1 MGDSSSWTCSLHRPR
16 AIPQCPSS
24 FPGLPEVTTCA
35 TRIAA
40 AARASQHARMRPS
53 PFPLHPALRP
63 LMHTLVIAGVVT
75 WLAVALSLHFLGPAH
90 LVLGWGLLLLFLA
103 AFLAE
108 ILLRDGRTA
117 LRTGLLLIEPALAL
131 SLMWL
136 DPRPG
141 TAQVLLVVWITQ
153 AVTAWRAR
161 HAVLAALFANIA
173 MYAVFHAHG
182 HEAPLVV
189 TLLNVGFQIFAG
201 LCAHY
206 AHSAGQARDRLALV
220 NADLLATRALL
231 AESARDAERLRVARE
246 LHDVAGHK
254 LTAMTLNL
262 RALAADPQLAAR
274 GEVQV
279 SQQLARELLGDIRGV
294 VQALRDARGLDLG
307 TALRALAAPLPRP
320 VLRLAIDD
328 DVQVA
333 DPVVA
338 EAILRLVQEALTNS
352 ARHAGAGVVD
362 VHVAGGR
369 GALRLRIEDD
379 GRLRGPLRE
388 GNGIAGMR
396 ERVAALQ
403 GELQLARGERG
414 SLRIDARLPCA
425 REAGS

>member
-1 MGDSSSWTCSLHRPR
+1 M
-16 AIPQCPSS
+16 
-24 FPGLPEVTTCA
+24 
-35 TRIAA
+35 
-40 AARASQHARMRPS
+40 
-53 PFPLHPALRP
+53 LHPALRP

-90 LVLGWGLLLLFLA
+90 LALGWGLLLLFLA

-108 ILLRDGRTA
+108 ILLRDGRAA
-117 LRTGLLLIEPALAL
+117 LRACLLLLEPALAL
-131 SLMWL
+131 ALMWL

-153 AVTAWRAR
+153 VATAWPVRRAM
-161 HAVLAALFANIA
+161 LAALAANVA
-173 MYAVFHAHG
+173 MYAVFRAHG

-189 TLLNVGFQIFAG
+189 TLLNVGFQIFAA

-262 RALAADPQLAAR
+262 RALAADPSLAGR
-274 GEVQV
+274 EEVQV
-279 SQQLARELLGDIRGV
+279 SRRLARELLGDIRGV

-320 VLRLAIDD
+320 ALRLAIDD
-328 DVQVA
+328 DVQVS

-338 EAILRLVQEALTNS
+338 DAILRLVQEALTNS
-352 ARHAGAGVVD
+352 ARHAGAAVVH

-369 GALRLRIEDD
+369 DALRLRIEDD

-396 ERVAALQ
+396 ERVAALH
-403 GELQLARGERG
+403 GELQLGRGERG
-414 SLRIDARLPCA
+414 ALRIDARLPCA
-425 REAGS
+425 RGTEA